1 MDPLAK
7 RVAILITEL
16 MVFFIVTAVM
26 VYFVSYAGALEYSEK
41 DVPPAHFPVIAYDG
55 NREQP
60 DAKNYIVVPWG
71 EWEAL
76 VAKRPG
82 ASLLLPQRSGNI
94 LVGTDSKAIFKSVP
108 DGESRQ
114 SVELT
119 WTGNAGEQQVRYTA
133 QARTLTPH
141 YYRAVTT
148 TTLLLGAATGFI
160 AGLFTGRKMR
170 RRWLAQPGYYAPSTP
185 NRQD

>member
-16 MVFFIVTAVM
+16 MVFFMVTAVM

-55 NREQP
+55 NRERP
-60 DAKNYIVVPWG
+60 EAKNYLVVPWS

-76 VAKRPG
+76 AEKRPG
-82 ASLLLPQRSGNI
+82 ASLLLPERSGKI
-94 LVGTDSKAIFKSVP
+94 PVGANSQATFTAAP
-108 DGESRQ
+108 AGEARQ
-114 SVELT
+114 AVELT

-148 TTLLLGAATGFI
+148 TTLLLGAAIGFV
-160 AGLFTGRKMR
+160 AGLFTGRNMR
-170 RRWLAQPGYYAPSTP
+170 RRWLAQPGYYAPPSSSNP
-185 NRQD
+185 